1 MQPDWC
7 PKSFLWFLIFPINRY
22 LPILLELKTGVHDSQ
37 GRVLITEEWKVA
49 LVLFAIQLGEFM
61 LFAWGTIQ

>member
-1 MQPDWC
+1 MQADWF
-7 PKSFLWFLIFPINRY
+7 PKSFLWFLVFPMNRY
-22 LPILLELKTGVHDSQ
+22 LPILLEFKSGVQDSQ

-49 LVLFAIQLGEFM
+49 LLLFVIQLGEFM